1 MEFKD
6 LPRSLQTKLLSG
18 EPWFM
23 EPHEQEAFFKYLE
36 AKRPPDL
43 GRRVPLR
50 DLKPRFWEHPYRGP
64 PIHYNCYSSDPFGL
78 PPEPA
83 RWGLLQS
90 IAARFRRDMREALD
104 EEATERTLPAG
115 ERTAP
120 VAWSQ
125 LEGALG
131 VDIRTFL
138 NRST

>member
-6 LPRSLQTKLLSG
+6 LPRSLQDKFRSGQLGLGVLSSV
-18 EPWFM
+18 
-23 EPHEQEAFFKYLE
+23 EALALERYLRTH
-36 AKRPPDL
+36 AFAPFRASHAQ
-43 GRRVPLR
+43 
-50 DLKPRFWEHPYRGP
+50 LKPRFWEHPYRGP

-83 RWGLLQS
+83 CWGLLQS